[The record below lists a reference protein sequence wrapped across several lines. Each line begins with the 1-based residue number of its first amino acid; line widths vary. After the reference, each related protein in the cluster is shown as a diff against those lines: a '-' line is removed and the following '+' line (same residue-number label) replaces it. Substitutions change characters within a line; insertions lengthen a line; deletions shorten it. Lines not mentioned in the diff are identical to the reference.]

1 MTQYFHYAGFWRR
14 AVALFI
20 DMFIFNIL
28 IGILAVIFITAFDG
42 MGAATGQQEV
52 FDGIGA
58 GGFLLLVFVGPYIW
72 FAAFESSSWQAT
84 PGKRALSLKVTSEE
98 GNRISFL
105 NAFGR
110 NIGKIVS
117 GMIFMIGYMMAGWT
131 RRKQALHD
139 LMAGCLVIRR
149 IN

>member
-1 MTQYFHYAGFWRR
+1 MTQDFHYAGFWRR
-14 AVALFI
+14 AVALMI
-20 DMFIFNIL
+20 DIFIFNIL
-28 IGILAVIFITAFDG
+28 VGFVTILFVAVFGG
-42 MGAATGQQEV
+42 MGAATGQEEA
-52 FDGIGA
+52 F
-58 GGFLLLVFVGPYIW
+58 GGTGVVTFVLLVLIGPYIW

-98 GNRISFL
+98 GSRISFL

-149 IN
+149 ID

>member
-1 MTQYFHYAGFWRR
+1 MTQDFQYAGFWRR
-14 AVALFI
+14 AVALVI
-20 DMFIFNIL
+20 DMIIYNIL
-28 IGILAVIFITAFDG
+28 VGFVAIIFVAVFGG
-42 MGAATGQQEV
+42 MGAATGQEDA
-52 FDGIGA
+52 F
-58 GGFLLLVFVGPYIW
+58 GGTGVVLFVMLIITGPYIW

-110 NIGKIVS
+110 NVGKIVS

-149 IN
+149 ID

>member
-1 MTQYFHYAGFWRR
+1 MTQDFHYAGFWRR

-28 IGILAVIFITAFDG
+28 IAILAVIFVTVFVG
-42 MGAATGQQEV
+42 VGAATGQQEV
-52 FDGIGA
+52 FDGIGV
-58 GGFLLLVFVGPYIW
+58 GGILLLLFVGPYIW

-98 GNRISFL
+98 GSRISFL

-110 NIGKIVS
+110 NVGKIVS

-149 IN
+149 ID